1 MDKVLYRHIKPC
13 GETFYIGIGNKYRP
27 YSNDYRNVFWKKI
40 TNKYPDYEVQI
51 VKSNLTWEDACE
63 LEKILIS
70 WYGRRDLNKGT
81 LCNMTDGGEGCVGHV
96 YSEKTIERFK
106 EIGRQRMTEK
116 YKQYMLSFNIG
127 KFVSEETRI
136 KSSIANTGRKNSEL
150 SKLNIS
156 NGKINKAIITSRSVI
171 DTETNKIWSNMKT
184 CARDNNINYSTL
196 ITYLRGIRPNKTNLK
211 LIDKY
216 NNK

>member
-1 MDKVLYRHIKPC
+1 MVLYQHVKV
-13 GETFYIGIGNKYRP
+13 ENNEVFYIGIGNDKRAY
-27 YSNDYRNVFWKKI
+27 NKINRNIHWKRI
-40 TNKYPDYEVQI
+40 VNKYEYKVEILSD
-51 VKSNLTWEDACE
+51 NLTWENAQE
-63 LEKILIS
+63 AEIQLIKL
-70 WYGRRDLNKGT
+70 YGRINLKTGP

-156 NGKINKAIITSRSVI
+156 NGKINKAIITSRSVM
-171 DTETNKIWSNMKT
+171 DTETNEIWSNMKT

-196 ITYLRGIRPNKTNLK
+196 ITYLNGIRPNKTNLI
-211 LIDKY
+211 LIDKH

>member
-1 MDKVLYRHIKPC
+1 MVLYQHVKIIDN
-13 GETFYIGIGNKYRP
+13 EVFYIGIGNNKRAY
-27 YSNDYRNVFWKKI
+27 NKINRNIHWKRI
-40 TNKYPDYEVQI
+40 VNKYEYRVEILSD
-51 VKSNLTWEDACE
+51 NLTWENAQE
-63 LEKILIS
+63 AEIQLIKL
-70 WYGRRDLNKGT
+70 YGRINLKTGP

-127 KFVSEETRI
+127 KFVSEETRK
-136 KSSIANTGRKNSEL
+136 KSSIANKGRKNSEL

-156 NGKINKAIITSRSVI
+156 KGKINKPIITSLSVI
-171 DTETNKIWSNMKT
+171 NTETNEIWSNMKT

-196 ITYLRGIRPNKTNLK
+196 ITYLKGIRPNKTNLK

>member
-1 MDKVLYRHIKPC
+1 MVLYQHVKV
-13 GETFYIGIGNKYRP
+13 ENNEVFYIGIGNDKRAY
-27 YSNDYRNVFWKKI
+27 NKINRNIHWKRI
-40 TNKYPDYEVQI
+40 VNKYEYKVEILSD
-51 VKSNLTWEDACE
+51 NLTWENAQE
-63 LEKILIS
+63 AEIQLIKL
-70 WYGRRDLNKGT
+70 YGRINLKTGP

>member
-1 MDKVLYRHIKPC
+1 MVLYQHVKV
-13 GETFYIGIGNKYRP
+13 ENNEVFYIGIGNDKRAY
-27 YSNDYRNVFWKKI
+27 NKINRNIHWKRI
-40 TNKYPDYEVQI
+40 VNKYEYKVEILSD
-51 VKSNLTWEDACE
+51 NLTWENAQE
-63 LEKILIS
+63 AEIQLIKL
-70 WYGRRDLNKGT
+70 YGRINLKTGP

-156 NGKINKAIITSRSVI
+156 NGKINKAIITSRSVM
-171 DTETNKIWSNMKT
+171 DTETNEIWSNMKT

-196 ITYLRGIRPNKTNLK
+196 ITYLNGIRPNKTNLI

>member
-1 MDKVLYRHIKPC
+1 MVLYQHVKV
-13 GETFYIGIGNKYRP
+13 ENNEVFYIGIGNDKRAY
-27 YSNDYRNVFWKKI
+27 NKINRNIHWKRI
-40 TNKYPDYEVQI
+40 VNKYEYKVEILSD
-51 VKSNLTWEDACE
+51 NLTWENAQE
-63 LEKILIS
+63 AEIQLIKL
-70 WYGRRDLNKGT
+70 YGRINLKTGP

-156 NGKINKAIITSRSVI
+156 NGKINKAIITSRSVM
-171 DTETNKIWSNMKT
+171 DTETNEIWSNMKT

-196 ITYLRGIRPNKTNLK
+196 ITYLNGIRPNKTNLI

-216 NNK
+216 NKK

>member
-1 MDKVLYRHIKPC
+1 MVLYQHVKV
-13 GETFYIGIGNKYRP
+13 ENNEVFYIGIGNDKRAY
-27 YSNDYRNVFWKKI
+27 NKINRNIHWKRI
-40 TNKYPDYEVQI
+40 VNKYEYKVEILSD
-51 VKSNLTWEDACE
+51 NLTWENAQE
-63 LEKILIS
+63 AEIQLIKL
-70 WYGRRDLNKGT
+70 YGRINLKTGP

-106 EIGRQRMTEK
+106 EIGRQRMTKK

-156 NGKINKAIITSRSVI
+156 NGKINKAIITSRSVM
-171 DTETNKIWSNMKT
+171 DTETNEIWSNMKT

-196 ITYLRGIRPNKTNLK
+196 ITYLNGIRPNKTNLI